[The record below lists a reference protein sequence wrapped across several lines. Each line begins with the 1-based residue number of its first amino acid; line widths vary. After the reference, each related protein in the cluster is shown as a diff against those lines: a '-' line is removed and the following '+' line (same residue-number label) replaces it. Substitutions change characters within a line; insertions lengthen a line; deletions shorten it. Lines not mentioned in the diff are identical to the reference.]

1 MKFSHLCKY
10 LRQCVLPGVNTQV
23 HIGVAHMYHATYV
36 CMYAKQTRVD
46 VCERF
51 SALNILLRSGR

>member
-23 HIGVAHMYHATYV
+23 HIGVAHMY
-36 CMYAKQTRVD
+36 AKQTRVD